1 MSDCAIQ
8 LRGVCKRHPHFA
20 LEGIDL
26 AIPTGSVL
34 GLVGPNGAGKSTLLR
49 ILLGLVRRDAGSVT
63 VLGRDMPAAE
73 RWIKARVG
81 FVSCDMALYGAA
93 TPGWHMHLVRD
104 LHTGWDE
111 QRASDLLGRLK
122 LDPNQRVGGFS
133 RGQQVKAMLLLA
145 MARRAEVLILDE
157 PTAGLDPVARQEV
170 VALLSATRGERSAL
184 IFSSHYTDDVAALA
198 ERVAFIHGGRL
209 IANTLTSE
217 LLAGEKT
224 PDCVFLEQVA
234 ALRGG
239 RAA

>member
-1 MSDCAIQ
+1 MSENAIE
-8 LRGVCKRHPHFA
+8 LGGVCKRHPHFA

-49 ILLGLVRRDAGSVT
+49 ILLGLVRRDAGSVA

-111 QRASDLLGRLK
+111 RRASDLLGRLK

-133 RGQQVKAMLLLA
+133 RGQQVKAMLMLA

-157 PTAGLDPVARQEV
+157 PTAGLDPVARHEV

-184 IFSSHYTDDVAALA
+184 IFSSHDTDDVASLA
-198 ERVAFIHGGRL
+198 DHVAVVHGGKQ
-209 IANTLTSE
+209 IANAPTAE
-217 LLAGEKT
+217 LLRGNKT
-224 PDCVFLEQVA
+224 LGGVFLEQVA